1 MESLDPAP
9 GLPQPAPAPPSPLA
23 HPQRIPDSQKGPK
36 GYITS
41 LKILES
47 VPWASWAPLSPL

>member
-1 MESLDPAP
+1 MKS
-9 GLPQPAPAPPSPLA
+9 GPAPPHPV
-23 HPQRIPDSQKGPK
+23 HPQRMPDHQKGDK
-36 GYITS
+36 SYITS